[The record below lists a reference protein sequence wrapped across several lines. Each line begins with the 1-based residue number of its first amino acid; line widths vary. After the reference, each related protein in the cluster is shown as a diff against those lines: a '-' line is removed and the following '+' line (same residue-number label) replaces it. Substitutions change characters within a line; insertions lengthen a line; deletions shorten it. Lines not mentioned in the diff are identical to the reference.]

1 MGGNQM
7 RSYQDRVEVVL
18 PTDDTSM
25 AIAIAEVVAQRVD
38 VHDGAALTRAE
49 QQRPAETVAR

>member
-1 MGGNQM
+1 MK
-7 RSYQDRVEVVL
+7 SYQDRVEVVL
-18 PTDDTSM
+18 PTDDTSI
-25 AIAIAEVVAQRVD
+25 AIAIAEVVAPGVD